1 MIGLGFVTAV
11 LGLVLVLLVL
21 RKQTPSKFHA
31 STEQVT
37 VPPSPK
43 PDPATGC
50 LTLVEQAIL
59 FTHNGVIYGR
69 SSYLGENKSVRTFMG
84 IPYATYGCTTGP
96 LRPRLPGS
104 LFQHT
109 ALRPNEHSPADCL
122 NLNVWAPPACNPAEG
137 VKNKTVIVALTE
149 NWFRTT
155 LLPLSPSWGEMAA
168 SEDVVVFVPNYRRG
182 IMGFLNTGNQG
193 VPGNAGLF
201 DLIMALRWIKRNAP
215 DFGGDPDSMVALG
228 QGSGAAMLSLA
239 LRGLGRGFFKRAIFL
254 DMSPFSLIPRNDRHV
269 GESIALRL
277 CRLMGCREQTGV
289 NASLYLQRSYTDE
302 TLLAYAEAMGEL
314 WFVPSFD
321 QEPLIFPP
329 EKLVGEYDLEGLD
342 LLCGADR
349 GAGKLL
355 FYRYLLP
362 LLQRAGGH
370 DKKDETRSLADLLT
384 FFLKETTKEFEDT
397 LPRLVSEIR
406 TRYGTAI
413 MDDALEEFFTDL
425 VFRCPML
432 TLADA
437 AASTGQNRSVFHFVG
452 TTNET
457 EGFVLTTSQIAHFA
471 KTGKAPSLPG
481 GQSWVA
487 YTEGSPHT
495 VHLPDGVS
503 ADTQRERC
511 KVGRQVYE
519 YYWSIYGTGHNVTWP
534 KTNSGRRR
542 A

>member
-1 MIGLGFVTAV
+1 MIALGFISAV

-31 STEQVT
+31 STTQAT
-37 VPPSPK
+37 APPSLK

-50 LTLVEQAIL
+50 LTPVEQAVL
-59 FTHNGVIYGR
+59 FTQNGVIYGR
-69 SSYLGENKSVRTFMG
+69 SSDIGENKSVRTFMG
-84 IPYATYGCTTGP
+84 IPYATAAPQG
-96 LRPRLPGS
+96 RFDHGS
-104 LFQHT
+104 LVAFSRTPHCV
-109 ALRPNEHSPADCL
+109 RPEHSPADCL
-122 NLNVWAPPACNPAEG
+122 SLNVWAPPACIPAED

-155 LLPLSPSWGEMAA
+155 LLPLSPSWAEMAA

-201 DLIMALRWIKRNAP
+201 DLITALRWIKRNAP
-215 DFGGDPDSMVALG
+215 DFGGEPDSMVALG

-239 LRGLGRGFFKRAIFL
+239 LSGLGRGFFKRAIFL

-277 CRLMGCREQTGV
+277 CRLMGCHEQTGV

-302 TLLAYAEAMGEL
+302 TLLAYAEAMDEL

-321 QEPLIFPP
+321 QESLTFPP
-329 EKLVGEYDLEGLD
+329 EKLVGGLEGLD
-342 LLCGADR
+342 LLCGVDSH
-349 GAGKLL
+349 AGKLL
-355 FYRYLLP
+355 FHRYLLP
-362 LLQRAGGH
+362 RLQRAGGH
-370 DKKDETRSLADLLT
+370 VKEDETRFLANLLT
-384 FFLKETTKEFEDT
+384 FFLKEAAKEFEDT
-397 LPRLVSEIR
+397 LPRLVSEIK
-406 TRYGTAI
+406 TYYGSAI
-413 MDDALEEFFTDL
+413 TDKPYDTLEKFFTDL
-425 VFRCPML
+425 VFRCPMM

-437 AASTGQNRSVFHFVG
+437 AASTGENRSVFHFVG
-452 TTNET
+452 TTNDT
-457 EGFVLTTSQIAHFA
+457 QGFVLTASQIADFA
-471 KTGKAPSLPG
+471 KSGKAPSLPG
-481 GQSWVA
+481 GHSWVP
-487 YTEGSPHT
+487 YTKGSLHT
-495 VHLPDGVS
+495 VHLPDGVP

-511 KVGRQVYE
+511 KVGRQVYD
-519 YYWSIYGTGHNVTWP
+519 YYWAVYGTGHNVTWP